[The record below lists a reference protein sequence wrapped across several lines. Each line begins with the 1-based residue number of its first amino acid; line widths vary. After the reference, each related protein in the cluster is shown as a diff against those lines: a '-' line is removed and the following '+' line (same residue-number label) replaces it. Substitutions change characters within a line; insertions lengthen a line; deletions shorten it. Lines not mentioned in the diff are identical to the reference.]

1 MAERYPLSW
10 PAGWKRTVNREQAR
24 FSRETHVYSEGV
36 RTRTGRRELTV
47 SEANDRVLKE
57 LRAMYVHNVLVS
69 TNLELTSYGTPR
81 SNQKS
86 PRHPGVAIYWEK
98 NGKPQCMAID
108 QYDRVADNLAAIA
121 ASLGALRAIE
131 RHGGAQIMERA
142 FLGFAQL
149 PAETGKPWR
158 DVLQFHP
165 TAKPTKDQIEERYRA
180 VAAKRHPDAGGSVES
195 FHELTAAR
203 DSALREI

>member
-1 MAERYPLSW
+1 
-10 PAGWKRTVNREQAR
+10 
-24 FSRETHVYSEGV
+24 
-36 RTRTGRRELTV
+36 
-47 SEANDRVLKE
+47 
-57 LRAMYVHNVLVS
+57 MYVSNVLVS

-81 SNQKS
+81 SNQKQ
-86 PRHPGVAIYWEK
+86 PADPGVAVYWEK
-98 NGKPQCMAID
+98 HGKPQCMAID

-131 RHGGAQIMERA
+131 RHDGAQIMERA

-149 PAETGKPWR
+149 PAQTGKPWR

-165 TAKPTKDQIEERYRA
+165 TAKVTKDQVEERYRA

-195 FHELTAAR
+195 FHELTEAR
-203 DSALREI
+203 DNALREVS

>member
-10 PAGWKRTVNREQAR
+10 PAGWKRTVNREEAR
-24 FSRETHVYSEGV
+24 FRRETHVYSDGV
-36 RTRTGRRELTV
+36 KQRTGARELSV
-47 SEANDRVLKE
+47 SEANDRVLRE
-57 LRAMYVHNVLVS
+57 LRAMGVYDSMIS
-69 TNLELTSYGTPR
+69 TNLTLTTFGTPR
-81 SNQKS
+81 SNQKE
-86 PRHPGVAIYWEK
+86 PQDPGVAVYWEQK
-98 NGKPQCMAID
+98 GKPQCMAID

-121 ASLGALRAIE
+121 ASLGALRAIK

-165 TAKPTKDQIEERYRA
+165 TAKQTLGQLEERYRA